1 GRVVA
6 AVMDSPDWSSTAI
19 FISFD
24 DCGCF
29 YDDVNP
35 LQYSKDWGPRV
46 PMVIVSP
53 YAKSGYTDSTP
64 ATSVSVLTFIEKT
77 FGLQPLGP
85 CGGVD
90 SWNPDCTDDVVD
102 WNGSP
107 TYDFSDVFDFNQQP
121 VAPVP
126 MVHVGQP
133 PAERAW
139 LAAHPNAGNQA
150 T

>member
-1 GRVVA
+1 
-6 AVMDSPDWSSTAI
+6 TAI

-35 LQYSKDWGPRV
+35 LQYSPDWGPRV
-46 PMVIVSP
+46 PMLIVSP
-53 YAKSGYTDSTP
+53 YARVGYTDSTP
-64 ATSVSVLTFIEKT
+64 ATSASVLAFIEKT
-77 FGLQPLGP
+77 FGLTPLHP
-85 CGGVD
+85 CATVD
-90 SWNPDCTDDVVD
+90 SWDARCTDDVRD
-102 WNGSP
+102 WDGGA
-107 TYDFSDVFDFNQQP
+107 TYDFSQSFDFHTAQAGR
-121 VAPVP
+121 VSAIRTGV
-126 MVHVGQP
+126 P